1 MDSLYTNST
10 AVPNS
15 IAGALNNSEHWPCF
29 QNSAGAAF
37 FAGMELLTAAVGFP
51 ANVMVLW
58 VLLQRKNTI
67 SSSKVFILNLAAM
80 DAFVCLNTPLDIYNS
95 LILGNNIVFIVTYF
109 IYFFNLIGSPMF
121 LCCIC
126 VERYMAVVYPVHFLR
141 SKSLAYRGAICA
153 VAWAV
158 TVAISGYL
166 AANIFNLPAHL
177 MAGYTAAL
185 LVVMVFCNVSLLR
198 SLRQSG
204 PGQEEVHPIKKKAF
218 KTVFTIFII
227 SLVFYFPLVAIYPFK
242 SYFNPVVFKCYV
254 RPVCSSFAMPSS
266 SIQPLLYL
274 YNAGKLTRA
283 QFPCCVVPSPSP

>member
-1 MDSLYTNST
+1 MDSVYTNST

-15 IAGALNNSEHWPCF
+15 ITSALNNSEHWPCF
-29 QNSAGAAF
+29 QNLAGAAF

-95 LILGNNIVFIVTYF
+95 LILG
-109 IYFFNLIGSPMF
+109 
-121 LCCIC
+121 
-126 VERYMAVVYPVHFLR
+126 
-141 SKSLAYRGAICA
+141 
-153 VAWAV
+153 
-158 TVAISGYL
+158 
-166 AANIFNLPAHL
+166 
-177 MAGYTAAL
+177 YTATL
-185 LVVMVFCNVSLLR
+185 LVVMVFCNVSLLQ

-204 PGQEEVHPIKKKAF
+204 SGQEEVHPIKKKAF

-242 SYFNPVVFKCYV
+242 SYFNPVVFKCYL
-254 RPVCSSFAMPSS
+254 RPVCSSS
-266 SIQPLLYL
+266 
-274 YNAGKLTRA
+274 
-283 QFPCCVVPSPSP
+283 

>member
-1 MDSLYTNST
+1 MDSVYTNST

-15 IAGALNNSEHWPCF
+15 ITSALNNSEHWPCF
-29 QNSAGAAF
+29 QNLAGAAF

-67 SSSKVFILNLAAM
+67 SSSK
-80 DAFVCLNTPLDIYNS
+80 
-95 LILGNNIVFIVTYF
+95 
-109 IYFFNLIGSPMF
+109 
-121 LCCIC
+121 
-126 VERYMAVVYPVHFLR
+126 
-141 SKSLAYRGAICA
+141 
-153 VAWAV
+153 
-158 TVAISGYL
+158 
-166 AANIFNLPAHL
+166 
-177 MAGYTAAL
+177 
-185 LVVMVFCNVSLLR
+185 

-204 PGQEEVHPIKKKAF
+204 SGQEEVHPFKKKAF

-242 SYFNPVVFKCYV
+242 SYFNPVVFKCYL

-283 QFPCCVVPSPSP
+283 QFPCCAVPSPSP